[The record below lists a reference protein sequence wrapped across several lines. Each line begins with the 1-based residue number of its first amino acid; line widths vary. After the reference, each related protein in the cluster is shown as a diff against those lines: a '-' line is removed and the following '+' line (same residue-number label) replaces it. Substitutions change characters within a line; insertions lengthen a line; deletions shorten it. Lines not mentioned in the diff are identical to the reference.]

1 MQPFALLLGS
11 QNIIAV
17 STSLIVFL
25 LFVIF
30 QFHIKIYV
38 VIAVILTSLL
48 FLSNYFLFDNR
59 EIILPLFIEFLLKCF
74 SLFIIASFP
83 FVSNEIKK
91 YFAIFSLLNF
101 IVLAAILVFGWI
113 DNIEYMRFGYAM
125 LPTTLVSIYAFRQH
139 YKILNG
145 LVGLSSFI
153 LIIIYGSR
161 GPILGVL
168 IFLLI
173 ILISDKK
180 LKIPQKILS
189 LSVLIIGYFYMF
201 VYNGFIRILDF
212 TYYDLNLQTY
222 SIHKLRV
229 MINEGFAESSSGR
242 DFLYE
247 QFIEQ
252 IMREP
257 ILGSGI
263 GITHTLWDITSH
275 NLFLQIFLE
284 FGVMGM
290 LFFLLLA
297 LTMIFLLLMI
307 RKTDNELFLL
317 LTIVFAVSFGRLL
330 VSSDMWV
337 RQELWLFTSLTIN
350 AFLMIQVSVK
360 KQEG

>member
-1 MQPFALLLGS
+1 MQPLALLLGS

-17 STSLIVFL
+17 STILIVIL
-25 LFVIF
+25 LFVVF
-30 QFHIKIYV
+30 QFHIKIYI

-59 EIILPLFIEFLLKCF
+59 EIVLPLFIEFLLKCF

-83 FVSNEIKK
+83 FITNELKK
-91 YFAIFSLLNF
+91 YFVIFSLINF
-101 IVLAAILVFGWI
+101 ILLAAIVVFGWI
-113 DNIEYMRFGYAM
+113 ENIEYMRFGYAM
-125 LPTTLVSIYAFRQH
+125 LPTTLVSIYAFRHH

-145 LVGLSSFI
+145 VVGLSSFMLI
-153 LIIIYGSR
+153 LIYGSR
-161 GPILGVL
+161 GPILGIL

-180 LKIPQKILS
+180 LKIHQKILS

-201 VYNGFIRILDF
+201 VFNGFIKILDF

-222 SIHKLRV
+222 SIRKLRV

-247 QFIEQ
+247 QFMEQ

-257 ILGSGI
+257 IFGSGI

-275 NLFLQIFLE
+275 NLFLQIILE

-297 LTMIFLLLMI
+297 ITMIFLLVMI

-337 RQELWLFTSLTIN
+337 RQELWLFISLTIN
-350 AFLMIQVSVK
+350 AFLMIKASVK
-360 KQEG
+360 KQKG